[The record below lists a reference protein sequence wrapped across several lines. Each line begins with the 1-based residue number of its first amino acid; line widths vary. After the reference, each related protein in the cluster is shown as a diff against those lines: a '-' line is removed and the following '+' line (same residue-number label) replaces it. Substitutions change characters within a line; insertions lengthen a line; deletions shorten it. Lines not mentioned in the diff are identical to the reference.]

1 MLESKYLT
9 QDGIEYFLKGLF
21 NQGFR
26 FVFYDTAI
34 KIYIAS
40 ELEPYFKDNKYMHCY
55 GNKKTAIVSSLE
67 VAAVKELL
75 ETYLYIQID
84 KYIDTVDWENI
95 PVDTLIQVRK
105 VDYGWVYR
113 YFARYENG
121 MVFAFA
127 NGATSV
133 TASSLDAVIG
143 YKEAKLVK

>member
-9 QDGIEYFLKGLF
+9 QDGMEYFLKDLHKRGYRYL
-21 NQGFR
+21 
-26 FVFYDTAI
+26 FYDTSV
-34 KIYIAS
+34 KLYIAS
-40 ELEPYFKDNKYMHCY
+40 EQEPRFANTSSVCCY
-55 GNKKTAIVSSLE
+55 GDKKSAIVSTLE
-67 VAAVKELL
+67 VAILQELL
-75 ETYLYIQID
+75 KPYLYIAIEDHID
-84 KYIDTVDWENI
+84 IVDWKSI
-95 PVDTLIQVRK
+95 PVDTLIKVRK
-105 VDYGWVYR
+105 ADYGWVYR